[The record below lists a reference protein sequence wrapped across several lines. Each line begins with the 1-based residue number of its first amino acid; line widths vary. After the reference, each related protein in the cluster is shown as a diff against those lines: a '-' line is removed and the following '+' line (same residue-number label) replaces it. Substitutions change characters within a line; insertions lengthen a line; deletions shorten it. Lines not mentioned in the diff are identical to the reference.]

1 MKRTKLQDM
10 TVDQLVECFTAIA
23 LDQDKAL
30 RSGQHAKFNRLF
42 DDLEA
47 VKQELQN
54 RAGDQRWALITL
66 LAHPNAQ
73 IRLKS
78 TIATLALVPDA
89 ARTTLQTISDQNEY
103 PHAAYARDMIN
114 ALGDGR
120 FIPS

>member
-1 MKRTKLQDM
+1 MKRTKLQDVS
-10 TVDQLVECFTAIA
+10 VDQLVQRFTAIA

-42 DDLEA
+42 DELEA

-54 RAGDQRWALITL
+54 RAGDQRRALIAL

-73 IRLKS
+73 VRLKS
-78 TIATLALVPDA
+78 AIATLALVPDV

-103 PHAAYARDMIN
+103 PQAAYARDMIN

>member
-1 MKRTKLQDM
+1 MKRTGIQNM
-10 TVDQLVECFTAIA
+10 TVDQLVERFTAIA

-30 RSGQHAKFNRLF
+30 LRGQHARFNRLF

-54 RAGDQRWALITL
+54 RAGDQRRALVDL

-73 IRLKS
+73 VRLKS
-78 TIATLALVPDA
+78 AIATLALVPDA

-103 PHAAYARDMIN
+103 PQAAYARDMIN

-120 FIPS
+120 LIPS

>member
-1 MKRTKLQDM
+1 MKRTKLQGV
-10 TVDQLVECFTAIA
+10 TVDQLVARFTTIP

-47 VKQELQN
+47 IKQELQN
-54 RAGDQRWALITL
+54 RAGDQRRALIAL

-73 IRLKS
+73 VRLKS
-78 TIATLALVPDA
+78 AIATLALVPDA
-89 ARTTLQTISDQNEY
+89 ARATLQTISDQNEY
-103 PHAAYARDMIN
+103 PQAAYARDMIN